1 MSNVRYPRMAQTHS
15 GQREDPSF
23 VFHEHKVAKSGNS
36 YFPIGDQDRD
46 SQVAQW

>member
-23 VFHEHKVAKSGNS
+23 VFHEHKVAKSGNL

-46 SQVAQW
+46 SQVAQ